1 MTTEIFMK
9 QLKLAACLLGFIAFG
24 LQAQTLNGIK
34 VEPAN
39 AKAGEAVKI
48 TATFDATE
56 SANCGL
62 RIHFGDGQVEKVKV
76 NKASEMP
83 YVISRTYAKA
93 GSYKVEAE
101 PTTAGTTL
109 KCSGKRQSAML
120 TVAAL
125 APVAAA
131 APAVVA
137 AAPAASAAKAMPA
150 KPMSPCPEGWALAK
164 PGVNAKTK
172 AFSCTAKAGTK
183 IPEPKIACP
192 GDLTYSENSKK
203 GQLACRV

>member
-1 MTTEIFMK
+1 MK
-9 QLKLAACLLGFIAFG
+9 QLILAACLLGFLAFG
-24 LQAQTLNGIK
+24 AHAQTLNGIK

-48 TATFDATE
+48 TATFDSNETP
-56 SANCGL
+56 NCGL
-62 RIHFGDGQVEKVKV
+62 RIHFGDGQVEKVKI

-109 KCSGKRQSAML
+109 KCGGKRQSAML
-120 TVAAL
+120 TVAAP

-131 APAVVA
+131 PAPAA
-137 AAPAASAAKAMPA
+137 APAAPAASAAKAMPA
-150 KPMSPCPEGWALAK
+150 KPVSPCPEGWTLAK

-172 AFSCTAKAGTK
+172 AFSCTAKPGTK
-183 IPEPKIACP
+183 IPEPKLVCP
-192 GDLTYSENSKK
+192 GDLTYLENSKK

>member
-1 MTTEIFMK
+1 MK
-9 QLKLAACLLGFIAFG
+9 KWILAASALLAMGA
-24 LQAQTLNGIK
+24 QAQTLSGIK

-39 AKAGEAVKI
+39 AKVGEAVKI
-48 TATFDATE
+48 TAMFDATDT
-56 SANCGL
+56 ANCGL
-62 RIHFGDGQVEKVKV
+62 RFHFGDGQVEKVKV

-109 KCSGKRQSAML
+109 KCGGKRQAAML
-120 TVAAL
+120 TVAAP

-131 APAVVA
+131 PAPAPA
-137 AAPAASAAKAMPA
+137 AAPAAPAASAAKAMPA
-150 KPMSPCPEGWALAK
+150 KPVSPCPEGWALAK

-172 AFSCTAKAGTK
+172 AFSCSAKPGTK

>member
-1 MTTEIFMK
+1 MK
-9 QLKLAACLLGFIAFG
+9 KWILAASALLAISA
-24 LQAQTLNGIK
+24 QAQTLNGIK

-39 AKAGEAVKI
+39 AKVGEAVKI
-48 TATFDATE
+48 TASFDATE

-62 RIHFGDGQVEKVKV
+62 RLHFGDGQVEKVRI

-120 TVAAL
+120 TVVAP
-125 APVAAA
+125 APVAA
-131 APAVVA
+131 PA
-137 AAPAASAAKAMPA
+137 AAPAAPAAAAASAPKAAAAAKPTT
-150 KPMSPCPEGWALAK
+150 PCPEGWTLAK
-164 PGVNAKTK
+164 PGVSKKTQ
-172 AFSCTAKAGTK
+172 AFTCTAKAGTK
-183 IPEPKIACP
+183 IPEPKLACP
-192 GDLTYSENSKK
+192 GDLTYFDNSKK
-203 GQLACRV
+203 GQLGCRV